1 MLKTPMV
8 RPALVAFICSVAFT
22 AHAIADAPK
31 RIEVPA
37 GELVVA
43 LETLSRQAAVDLVF
57 QPDQLK
63 SFRTDGVSG
72 TYTPQDAIRI
82 LLKGTPLELRTD
94 ASSGAMVI
102 AAPVAPKTSFRA
114 RPGEGEGSAA
124 AGGPQKSSRSIFR
137 LAQSD
142 SRSASQGASR
152 SEVTRGEIEN
162 EDELPP
168 KREMLEEM
176 IVTGTH
182 IKGTGNA
189 TAPVIIFDREAIER
203 TGYSTAEDL
212 LDSLPQNF
220 GGGQAGASADGVF
233 GNGAFRLL
241 NYSAGT
247 GINLRGIGASSTLVL
262 INGHRVAPAALGT
275 FVDISAIPLS
285 AVERVE
291 ILTDGSSAIYGS
303 DAVAGVVNIL
313 LKKDYS
319 GVEASARYGSASG
332 GTRQEKTL
340 AGSLG
345 TRWNGGSGVIAVQ
358 HQDMQPL
365 LTRERG
371 FASGVRQ
378 PSTLL
383 PETVNSSLLVNVGQD
398 IGERARLGLDVL
410 YTHRDV
416 WAQEAVSFAPA
427 VDTSDVKQDGFSI
440 APTLQLSLSDRWSLD
455 INPLFAKQRL
465 DKQLVRRFQAGMVD
479 TSDDISTFK
488 LSSLDVLTNFGLMQL
503 PAGELS
509 MAAGAAYRDEQFDD
523 DFQGLGGFDAKLA
536 VGRHVTSAFAE
547 FHVPLAASLDLS
559 AAVRWDSY
567 SDFGDTTNP
576 RVGLLWTVGETLKV
590 RGSYSHSFRAPTV
603 MELNTSGQ
611 GTVGVVAFDFVAPS
625 GVGNVPAL
633 FMSGS
638 RTDLEPE
645 RAKTTSLGFDFAP
658 ASVRN
663 LTFGATYYRI
673 DYTDRI
679 LTPPF
684 VRTVLTRPGVY
695 GGLITTFASD
705 AEVQAFVDAALETGA
720 SFFDATAGQAG
731 IAGVRHVYDMR
742 QQNAAK
748 LRQDGFDLTAA
759 YRVDLGGVGLS
770 LRFNATNV
778 QHILTSYR
786 GASQDADQVATYGNP
801 PKVRLRGDV
810 GLDAR
815 VWSLNAALNSYDDY
829 TNNLLPVNEPVDSW
843 LTVDLSA
850 RLDIGAWL
858 TAPAADGLT
867 LQFSAQNILD
877 EDPPFVDLGLP
888 NSVRYDSANASPLGR
903 FLAVQ
908 LRKQW

>member
-1 MLKTPMV
+1 MLTTPMI
-8 RPALVAFICSVAFT
+8 RAALAALVCSVAFT
-22 AHAIADAPK
+22 AHAKADAPK
-31 RIEVPA
+31 RIDVPA
-37 GELVVA
+37 GDLVVA

-63 SFRTDGVSG
+63 PFRTDGVSG

-82 LLKGTPLELRTD
+82 LLKGTPLELRPD

-102 AAPVAPKTSFRA
+102 APPAAPKTSFRS
-114 RPGEGEGSAA
+114 RPGEGEGSAV
-124 AGGPQKSSRSIFR
+124 AGGPERSSRSIFR

-142 SRSASQGASR
+142 SRPAPQGDRGEA
-152 SEVTRGEIEN
+152 TRGEIVK
-162 EDELPP
+162 EDEPLP
-168 KREMLEEM
+168 KRETLEEM

-182 IKGTGNA
+182 IKGAGNA
-189 TAPVIIFDREAIER
+189 TAPVIVFDREAIER
-203 TGYSTAEDL
+203 TGYSTTEDL
-212 LDSLPQNF
+212 LESLPQNF
-220 GGGQAGASADGVF
+220 GGGQAGASADGIF

-319 GVEASARYGSASG
+319 GAEASARYGSASG
-332 GTRQEKTL
+332 STRQEKTV

-345 TRWNGGSGVIAVQ
+345 AHWNGGGGVVSVQ
-358 HQDMQPL
+358 HQDMEAL
-365 LTRERG
+365 LTRERD

-398 IGERARLGLDVL
+398 IGELARLGLDVL

-455 INPLFAKQRL
+455 VNPLFAKQRL
-465 DKQLVRRFQAGMVD
+465 DKHLVRRFQAGPLD
-479 TSDDISTFK
+479 TSDDISTFE
-488 LSSLDVLTNFGLMQL
+488 LSSLDVLTNFDLMQL

-523 DFQGLGGFDAKLA
+523 DFQGLGGFDARLA
-536 VGRHVTSAFAE
+536 VGRNVTSAFAE
-547 FHVPLAASLDLS
+547 FNVPLATDVDLS

-576 RVGLLWTVGETLKV
+576 RVGLLWNVAPTLKL

-603 MELNTSGQ
+603 MELNTTGQ
-611 GTVGVVAFDFVAPS
+611 GTVGIVAIDFVDPS

-638 RTDLEPE
+638 RSELEPE
-645 RAKTTSLGFDFAP
+645 RAKTLSLGFDFVP
-658 ASVRN
+658 AAVRG
-663 LTFGATYYRI
+663 LTVSATYYRI

-684 VRTVLTRPGVY
+684 VRTVLTRPEIY

-705 AEVQAFVDAALETGA
+705 AEVQAFVDSVVASGA
-720 SFFDATAGQAG
+720 SFFDGTFAQTGL
-731 IAGVRHVYDMR
+731 AGVRYVYDMR

-759 YRVDLGGVGLS
+759 YRVDLGGVGLN
-770 LRFNATNV
+770 LGLNASNV
-778 QHILTSYR
+778 QHIDTTYR
-786 GASQDADQVATYGNP
+786 GASQDVDQVATYGNP
-801 PKVRLRGDV
+801 PKIRLRGDV
-810 GLDAR
+810 GLDTR
-815 VWSLNAALNSYDDY
+815 IWSLNVAVNSYDDY
-829 TNNLLPVNEPVDSW
+829 TNNLLPVNIPVDSW

-850 RLDIGAWL
+850 RLDVGAWL
-858 TAPAADGLT
+858 AAPAADGLT

-877 EDPPFVDLGLP
+877 EDPPFVDLGIP
-888 NSVRYDSANASPLGR
+888 NTVRYDSANANPLGR
-903 FLAVQ
+903 FLALQ

>member
-1 MLKTPMV
+1 MLKALMLRST
-8 RPALVAFICSVAFT
+8 LVAFVCSVTFT

-31 RIEVPA
+31 RIDVPA
-37 GELVVA
+37 GELVAA
-43 LETLSRQAAVDLVF
+43 LEALSRQAPVDLVF
-57 QPDQLK
+57 QPEQLK
-63 SFRTDGVSG
+63 RFRTDGVSG
-72 TYTPQDAIRI
+72 NYTPEDAIRI
-82 LLKGTPLELRTD
+82 LLKGTPLQLRTD
-94 ASSGAMVI
+94 SSSGAMVI
-102 AAPVAPKTSFRA
+102 APAAPQTSAVSRA
-114 RPGEGEGSAA
+114 GRGPQGEGSFW
-124 AGGPQKSSRSIFR
+124 SRLR
-137 LAQSD
+137 LAQVDAS
-142 SRSASQGASR
+142 SASQAERR
-152 SEVTRGEIEN
+152 SEVASN
-162 EDELPP
+162 EEGKEDQQPV
-168 KREMLEEM
+168 KRAALEEL

-182 IKGTGNA
+182 IKGIGNA
-189 TAPVIIFDREAIER
+189 TAPVLTFDREAIER
-203 TGYSTAEDL
+203 TGYSTTEDL
-212 LDSLPQNF
+212 LESVPQNF
-220 GGGQAGASADGVF
+220 GGGQAGASADGLF

-262 INGHRVAPAALGT
+262 VNGHRVAPAALGT

-332 GTRQEKTL
+332 GTREETTL

-345 TRWNGGSGVIAVQ
+345 THWSGGGGVIALQ
-358 HQDMQPL
+358 HQDMAPL
-365 LTRERG
+365 LTRERS

-383 PETVNSSLLVNVGQD
+383 PETVNSSMLMNLGQD
-398 IGERARLGLDVL
+398 IGERARLGVDAL

-416 WAQEAVSFAPA
+416 WAQEAVSFIPA
-427 VDTSDVKQDGFSI
+427 VDTSDVKQDGFSV
-440 APTLQLSLSDRWSLD
+440 APTLQVALSDRWSLD

-479 TSDDISTFK
+479 TSSDVSTFE

-509 MAAGAAYRDEQFDD
+509 VATGAAYRDEQFDD
-523 DFQGLGGFDAKLA
+523 DFQGLGGFDAKVS
-536 VGRHVTSAFAE
+536 VGRNVTSAFAE
-547 FHVPLAASLDLS
+547 FHVPLAKVLDLS

-576 RVGLLWTVGETLKV
+576 RIGLLWSVGETLKV

-603 MELNTSGQ
+603 MELNTSSQ
-611 GTVGVVAFDFVAPS
+611 GTVGVIAFDFVAPS

-633 FMSGS
+633 LMSGA

-645 RAKTTSLGFDFAP
+645 RAKTTSFGFDFAP
-658 ASVRN
+658 AAVRG
-663 LTFGATYYRI
+663 LIFGATYYRI

-684 VRTVLTRPGVY
+684 ARTVLTRPDVY
-695 GGLITTFASD
+695 GGLISTFASD
-705 AEVQAFVDAALETGA
+705 AEVQAFVNAAVATGA
-720 SFFDATAGQAG
+720 SFFDGTAAQTG
-731 IAGVRHVYDMR
+731 IAGVRHVYDIR

-770 LRFNATNV
+770 LRLNATNV

-810 GLDAR
+810 GLDTR
-815 VWSLNAALNSYDDY
+815 IWSLNAALNSYDGY
-829 TNNLLPVNEPVDSW
+829 TNNLLAANQPVDSW
-843 LTVDLSA
+843 LTLDLSA
-850 RLDIGAWL
+850 RLDFGAWL
-858 TAPAADGLT
+858 AAPAANGLT
-867 LQFSAQNILD
+867 LQLSAQNILD

-888 NSVRYDSANASPLGR
+888 QSVRYDSANASPLGR
-903 FLAVQ
+903 FLALQ